1 MFGRRTVFGFA
12 AGAALIAA
20 TCTGGDD
27 HATPTSEDAPNGA
40 GDAPSATATASC
52 TPLPTAAPVDPAQ
65 ARHLAEERDG
75 ERTQQFLDRDYPQNN
90 YGIAVVGLHEI
101 FPVLPRDGIQSI
113 DAPNFDTVEAAGE
126 WLADQEP
133 VVTFELNGDVCVY
146 PLQIFTWHEIVNDVG
161 RGEPVI
167 VTYCP
172 LCNTAIAFSRVVD
185 GAVREFEVSGA
196 LRRNGLIMYDRE
208 TETWWQQITDEA
220 IVGEGSGTQLDFLVS
235 QIISSADFRDSFPDG
250 QVLNRDTG
258 RRASYGENPYP
269 LYDALGSRTIFPL
282 DEFEDMQLDAKERV
296 LAVNL
301 GEDPIAF
308 TFSALSES
316 IVLTRE
322 SAEQP
327 VVAFWQPDAVSA
339 LDESFIIAGRNIG
352 AAGAFISAIDGAPAT
367 FEVRDG
373 VIVDTGTGNEWNVPD
388 RAISGPLV
396 GTQLD
401 PVVSANHF

>member
-1 MFGRRTVFGFA
+1 M
-12 AGAALIAA
+12 
-20 TCTGGDD
+20 
-27 HATPTSEDAPNGA
+27 
-40 GDAPSATATASC
+40 
-52 TPLPTAAPVDPAQ
+52 
-65 ARHLAEERDG
+65 
-75 ERTQQFLDRDYPQNN
+75 
-90 YGIAVVGLHEI
+90 
-101 FPVLPRDGIQSI
+101 
-113 DAPNFDTVEAAGE
+113 
-126 WLADQEP
+126 
-133 VVTFELNGDVCVY
+133 
-146 PLQIFTWHEIVNDVG
+146 
-161 RGEPVI
+161 
-167 VTYCP
+167 
-172 LCNTAIAFSRVVD
+172 
-185 GAVREFEVSGA
+185 
-196 LRRNGLIMYDRE
+196 
-208 TETWWQQITDEA
+208 
-220 IVGEGSGTQLDFLVS
+220 VS

-308 TFSALSES
+308 PFSALSES

-401 PVVSANHF
+401 PVVSANHFWVSGSNTDQKPR